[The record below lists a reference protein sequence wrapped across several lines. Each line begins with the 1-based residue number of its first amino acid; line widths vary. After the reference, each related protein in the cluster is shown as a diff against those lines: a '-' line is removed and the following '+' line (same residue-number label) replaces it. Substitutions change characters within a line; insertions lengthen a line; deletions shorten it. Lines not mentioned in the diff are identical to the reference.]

1 MSVASAQ
8 RTSVWVATGPPQ
20 PELPELDGEVRADV
34 AVLGGGIVGITTA
47 LLLKEAGMRVVL
59 LEANRL
65 ARGVTGLTTAK
76 VSSQHGMI
84 YSQLRSKFGPGGAR
98 TYGAANEAALE
109 WIAGRIERD
118 GIDCDFRRLPSYAY
132 MSEGSGRSKLE

>member
-47 LLLKEAGMRVVL
+47 LLLKQAGMRVVL
-59 LEANRL
+59 LEADRL
-65 ARGVTGLTTAK
+65 ACGVSGHTTAK
-76 VSSQHGMI
+76 VSSQHGLI
-84 YSQLRSKFGPGGAR
+84 YAHLRSSFGADAAR
-98 TYGAANEAALE
+98 TYGQANEAALA
-109 WIAGRIERD
+109 WIAARVAED
-118 GIDCDFRRLPSYAY
+118 
-132 MSEGSGRSKLE
+132 